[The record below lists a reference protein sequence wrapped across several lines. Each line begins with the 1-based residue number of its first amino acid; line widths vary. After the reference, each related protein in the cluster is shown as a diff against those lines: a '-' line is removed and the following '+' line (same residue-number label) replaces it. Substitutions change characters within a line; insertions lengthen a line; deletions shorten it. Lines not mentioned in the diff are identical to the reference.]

1 MSIRRPALLL
11 ASAILTT
18 ACSDVPPTTGPTPAS
33 SRPTLSIDAGAACT
47 GATMPV
53 LECQALVTL
62 YNTTGGPAW
71 TANDGWGVNP
81 NPCTWSGV
89 ECTGGAIGS
98 VRRLVLIDRGIGG
111 PMPSQLGNLGN
122 LEVMKLDHN
131 QLTGAIPA
139 SLANL
144 GNLDT
149 LSLRENAL
157 SGPLPAWL
165 GTMTGLSYLSL
176 SDNQFTGTIPAEL
189 GNLTNLEWLGVAHND
204 LTGTIPPALGN
215 LANVSVLLLSYNA
228 LTGSIPAALG
238 NLSNLQGFN
247 LSGNQ
252 LSGAIPPE
260 LGNLAKLNWIAADGN
275 LLTGQIPATFAN
287 LDEIENIHL
296 DGNALTGPLPA
307 ALADMEQL
315 AHLYL
320 HDNAFT
326 GPVPTFLS
334 QITTIESITLYGN
347 QFSGVLPLSVAAWGE
362 GAENKCEFFPGNVGL
377 SVPDVPEYRAVDQDG
392 DNTICGI
399 PFSSAEDIGEDAVD
413 AIGDL
418 VPDVLNEGQAN
429 ALEAKIANAMAKAAK
444 GQYAAAINQM
454 LAFLAQLNDMVGN
467 GTLTPAQA
475 APFIQQADWLIS
487 IWSGMV

>member
-11 ASAILTT
+11 ASVILIT
-18 ACSDVPPTTGPTPAS
+18 ACSDASPTTGPA
-33 SRPTLSIDAGAACT
+33 PTLSKPALAIDAGTVCT

-53 LECQALVTL
+53 VECQALVVL
-62 YNTTGGPAW
+62 YNTTGGPTW
-71 TANDGWGVNP
+71 TTNDGWGVDP
-81 NPCTWSGV
+81 NPCNWSGV
-89 ECTGGAIGS
+89 ECTGGDNGS
-98 VRRLVLIDRGIGG
+98 VRRIVLIERGLAG
-111 PMPSQLGNLGN
+111 PMPSQLGNLPN
-122 LEVMKLDHN
+122 LEVVKLDHN
-131 QLTGAIPA
+131 ELTGALPA

-149 LSLRENAL
+149 LSVWDNAL

-176 SDNQFTGTIPAEL
+176 SDNQFTGTIPAAL
-189 GNLTNLEWLGVAHND
+189 GNLTNLQWLGVGHND
-204 LTGTIPPALGN
+204 LTGVIPPELGN

-228 LTGSIPAALG
+228 LTGPIPAALG

-252 LSGAIPPE
+252 LSGSIPPE
-260 LGNLAKLNWIAADGN
+260 LGNLAKLNWISADDN
-275 LLTGQIPATFAN
+275 LLTGQIPATFGN

-296 DGNALTGPLPA
+296 DGNALSGPLPP

-326 GPVPTFLS
+326 GPLPTFLS
-334 QITTIESITLYGN
+334 QITTIESVTLHGN
-347 QFSGVLPLSVAAWGE
+347 QFSGVVPLSVAAWGE
-362 GAENKCEFFPGNVGL
+362 GAENRCEFVPGNPGL
-377 SVPDVPEYRAVDQDG
+377 YVPDVPEYRAVDQDG

-399 PFSSAEDIGEDAVD
+399 PFSSAEDIGEDALD
-413 AIGDL
+413 AVGDL

-429 ALEAKIANAMAKAAK
+429 ALETKIENAMAKAAK

-454 LAFLAQLNDMVGN
+454 QAFIVQLNEMVAG

-475 APFIQQADWLIS
+475 APFIQQADWLIAL
-487 IWSGMV
+487 WSGMA